1 MASLPHGSV
10 ASKSIRTP
18 SPRFSPRPRFPRAG
32 QGGLDPGY
40 QPLESGFHPT
50 AAPPNRGHLIGGNR
64 PAVAVATC
72 TDFRERCPARIVPPA
87 DHDPKPK
94 RFAGCAFG
102 SSELLA
108 GFEPAVVCGFRIRQ
122 PKQGHQPPAISPQQ
136 PAGLSTDCGFYGLP
150 YPAVFFGVGSAHP
163 HRPAGR

>member
-1 MASLPHGSV
+1 MSRQPSL
-10 ASKSIRTP
+10 KIDP
-18 SPRFSPRPRFPRAG
+18 SAQARISPSRP
-32 QGGLDPGY
+32 
-40 QPLESGFHPT
+40 
-50 AAPPNRGHLIGGNR
+50 APPNRGHLSGGNR
-64 PAVAVATC
+64 PAAVAVATC
-72 TDFRERCPARIVPPA
+72 TDFLERCPARIVPPA

-136 PAGLSTDCGFYGLP
+136 PAGLSTDMTGLAP
-150 YPAVFFGVGSAHP
+150 RWTSLEVPATRHGMLPPMPRARYWARMSRRILGTRRCP
-163 HRPAGR
+163 